1 MADVRKEPVRPGQAV
16 TLDVL
21 GNDTDPNGDALTL
34 VGVGVPSRGTAEIVD
49 GKVVYHAAPRALSG
63 PDSFSYVVRD
73 ARGAFALGNVTLTVT
88 AVDLHLVVI
97 QGPSDDDRA
106 ELTARVT
113 GYPDG
118 GQFSDH
124 HHRPGRERHRRGLDA
139 GGLRQGGQ
147 QLGVHADRHRQSST
161 DLVVKVE
168 TRGKE
173 RELRFE
179 VDALDFTES
188 LAAVLP
194 NSDVWP

>member
-1 MADVRKEPVRPGQAV
+1 V

-63 PDSFSYVVRD
+63 PDSFTYVIRD
-73 ARGAFALGNVTLTVT
+73 ARGDFALGHVTLTVT

-97 QGPSDDDRA
+97 EGPTNEERTQ
-106 ELTARVT
+106 LTARVT

-118 GQFSDH
+118 GKF
-124 HHRPGRERHRRGLDA
+124 A
-139 GGLRQGGQ
+139 ITITGQ
-147 QLGVHADRHRQSST
+147 AVNAIVGPSMPEGCDKVSNSWVCKLTGTGDQK

-179 VDALDFTES
+179 VAPLDFTES

-194 NSDVWP
+194 NADVWP